1 MDRKKENI
9 INFDIQGW
17 PLFQNSIKDIIK
29 HICTYDE
36 ENNRY
41 YIDADDK
48 RLDLIP
54 RVFEDD
60 GMGYGVNE
68 KRIVEFNVF
77 GDKEQYCNIFVEEPI
92 KNVELWVEAK
102 FYPQCLV
109 KQGRKRYMVEDIRK
123 TDDGV
128 YEYYCQRY
136 NSRDGLKD
144 EYLWLSEDK
153 IKYD

>member
-9 INFDIQGW
+9 INFDTQGW

-29 HICTYDE
+29 HICTYDKE
-36 ENNRY
+36 SNRY

-60 GMGYGVNE
+60 GMGYGIHE

-77 GDKEQYCNIFVEEPI
+77 GDKEQYCNIFVEKPI
-92 KNVELWVEAK
+92 SNIELWVDAK
-102 FYPQCLV
+102 FYFRCFV
-109 KQGRKRYMVEDIRK
+109 KCGRTRYMIIDIR
-123 TDDGV
+123 TTENGI
-128 YEYYCQRY
+128 YEYYCQKY
-136 NSRDGLKD
+136 THKEGFKD
-144 EYLWLSEDK
+144 EYKWISEDK
-153 IKYD
+153 LDYD